1 MPCQSPLPPALHLYP
16 ICYADFLELLRDNPC
31 ASLDPFHPRL
41 LLPSTI
47 FGALNGTGLR
57 YLRRARSPT
66 AGGRGGRA
74 QDHTKYDTTLRVRL
88 IFFEH
93 HARRLS
99 GAAVI
104 GDAAVHMKAI
114 TATKVRAQHLTARIP
129 TPLPRGA

>member
-1 MPCQSPLPPALHLYP
+1 MHRIRQL
-16 ICYADFLELLRDNPC
+16 NKT
-31 ASLDPFHPRL
+31 ASAA
-41 LLPSTI
+41 
-47 FGALNGTGLR
+47 GANDRT
-57 YLRRARSPT
+57 
-66 AGGRGGRA
+66 
-74 QDHTKYDTTLRVRL
+74 QYDTTRRFRL
-88 IFFEH
+88 SFFEH